1 MTLAGLEQALFLAER
16 DMLDEAGGR
25 RPPPGRRR
33 GL

>member
-25 RPPPGRRR
+25 RPQPGKRR
-33 GL
+33 GR